1 LTGATLTALRQRLAK
16 FLKPYTRHEAYMLY
30 LALAYLLVFEIIVQ
44 FSFPQFIRNQVI
56 AEVSTLLA
64 TIEGVLI
71 ALSPQIRIKWIREW
85 VAVGLGIPALMLSII
100 AVTVADFQSI
110 QLGYLS
116 QDLES
121 YTFRADVTLF
131 VLLVELYAIGIL
143 FTKFKDDQ
151 EPNPK
156 GLP

>member
-1 LTGATLTALRQRLAK
+1 MLTALRTRLAN
-16 FLKPYTRHEAYMLY
+16 FLKPYNRREAYLLY

-71 ALSPQIRIKWIREW
+71 ALSPQIKIKRIREW

-100 AVTVADFQSI
+100 SVTVADYQSI
-110 QLGYLS
+110 QLGILS
-116 QDLES
+116 QDVES

-131 VLLVELYAIGIL
+131 VLLIEFYAIGIL

-151 EPNPK
+151 EPSP
-156 GLP
+156 GDFPRM

>member
-1 LTGATLTALRQRLAK
+1 MSKRLK
-16 FLKPYTRHEAYMLY
+16 GFLKPYTRRESYLLY
-30 LALAYLLVFEIIVQ
+30 LALAYLLVFEILVQ
-44 FSFPQFIRNQVI
+44 FALPQFIRDQVI
-56 AEVSTLLA
+56 AEVGTLIA
-64 TIEGVLI
+64 TIEGVLL
-71 ALSPQIRIKWIREW
+71 ALSPQIRIKNIRDW
-85 VAVGLGIPALMLSII
+85 VAVGLGIPAIMLSVM
-100 AVTVADFQSI
+100 AVTIADYQSI

-131 VLLVELYAIGIL
+131 VLLVELYAVGIL

-151 EPNPK
+151 EPNLK

>member
-1 LTGATLTALRQRLAK
+1 MRKRLK
-16 FLKPYTRHEAYMLY
+16 EFLKPYTRREAGLLY
-30 LALAYLLVFEIIVQ
+30 LALAYLLIFEILVQ
-44 FSFPQFIRNQVI
+44 FSFPLFIRNQVI

-71 ALSPQIRIKWIREW
+71 GLSPQIRIKWIREW
-85 VAVGLGIPALMLSII
+85 IAVGLGIPALMLSII
-100 AVTVADFQSI
+100 AVTVADYQSI
-110 QLGYLS
+110 QLGTLS

-121 YTFRADVTLF
+121 FTFRADVTLF
-131 VLLVELYAIGIL
+131 VLLVEFYAIGIL

-151 EPNPK
+151 ESPVK

>member
-1 LTGATLTALRQRLAK
+1 MIKRLK
-16 FLKPYTRHEAYMLY
+16 GFLKPYTRHEAYMLY
-30 LALAYLLVFEIIVQ
+30 LALAYLLVFQILVQ
-44 FSFPQFIRNQVI
+44 ISFPQFIRDQVI

-64 TIEGVLI
+64 TVEGVLI
-71 ALSPQIRIKWIREW
+71 ALSPQIRIKNIRDW

-100 AVTVADFQSI
+100 SVTIADYQSI

-116 QDLES
+116 QDLAS

-151 EPNPK
+151 ETPVK

>member
-1 LTGATLTALRQRLAK
+1 
-16 FLKPYTRHEAYMLY
+16 
-30 LALAYLLVFEIIVQ
+30 
-44 FSFPQFIRNQVI
+44 
-56 AEVSTLLA
+56 
-64 TIEGVLI
+64 
-71 ALSPQIRIKWIREW
+71 
-85 VAVGLGIPALMLSII
+85 MLSII

-131 VLLVELYAIGIL
+131 VLLVEFYAIGVL
-143 FTKFKDDQ
+143 FSKSKDDQ
-151 EPNPK
+151 EPNLK